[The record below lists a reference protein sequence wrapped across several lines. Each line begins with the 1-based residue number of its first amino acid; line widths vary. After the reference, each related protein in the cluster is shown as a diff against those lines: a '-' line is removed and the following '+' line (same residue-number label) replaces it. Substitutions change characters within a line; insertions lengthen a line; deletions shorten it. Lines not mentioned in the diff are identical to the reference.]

1 MVFNP
6 LTTVDNG
13 THYKGQR
20 AFSVQFYFL
29 NLGTKGGR
37 STIVHCNTFIPRC
50 NFFFFFFFKVQWT
63 LWLQVGGNKLMWRNR
78 TLLLYFL
85 MWRDTIYVR
94 QWQLRLDIGMIPY
107 CCLLLLFIIFFFL
120 ILKRDHLPLMLKS
133 DLPIILYSQI
143 FLNISP
149 QMLKTAEGA
158 TDEVCLM

>member
-1 MVFNP
+1 
-6 LTTVDNG
+6 
-13 THYKGQR
+13 
-20 AFSVQFYFL
+20 
-29 NLGTKGGR
+29 
-37 STIVHCNTFIPRC
+37 
-50 NFFFFFFFKVQWT
+50 
-63 LWLQVGGNKLMWRNR
+63 
-78 TLLLYFL
+78 
-85 MWRDTIYVR
+85 
-94 QWQLRLDIGMIPY
+94 MIPY